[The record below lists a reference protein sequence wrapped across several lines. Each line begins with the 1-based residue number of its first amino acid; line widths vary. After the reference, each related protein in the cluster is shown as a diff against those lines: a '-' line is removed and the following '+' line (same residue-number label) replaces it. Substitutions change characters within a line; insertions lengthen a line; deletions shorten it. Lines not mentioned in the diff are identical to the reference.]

1 MIPHYL
7 SNYILNQSDRVMIG
21 RMVGNSQAAYYSVAY
36 TISTVMVL
44 ITNAI
49 NSSLTPY
56 IYKSIASDEKGKIK
70 KQRGHLLFLW
80 QDCVL

>member
-1 MIPHYL
+1 
-7 SNYILNQSDRVMIG
+7 MIG

-44 ITNAI
+44 ISNAI

-56 IYKSIASDEKGKIK
+56 IYKSIASDEKGKNK
-70 KQRGHLLFLW
+70 KTTWPLVILCMIVCCDNGF
-80 QDCVL
+80 CT

>member
-1 MIPHYL
+1 
-7 SNYILNQSDRVMIG
+7 MIG